1 MEIPRMNIFKVNKL
15 LNLIL
20 IFMLAY
26 TLITFVGQQSKLN
39 SYNKDISYYEAQI
52 EELKNK
58 KEELLATQA
67 SVNSEDYIEEVAR
80 KNLDMYLPN
89 EIVYVD
95 ASK

>member
-1 MEIPRMNIFKVNKL
+1 MNILKINKL

-39 SYNKDISYYEAQI
+39 SYNKDIASYTSQI
-52 EELKNK
+52 EELKEK

-67 SVNSEDYIEEVAR
+67 HVTSPEYIELIDRGE
-80 KNLDMYLPN
+80 LDMYLTN
-89 EIVYVD
+89 ETVYIDV
-95 ASK
+95 SK